1 VAGPR
6 PDCNSDPDWAL
17 LQSHVLSVLPNAELD
32 TIAITA
38 CRSGDPD
45 TMSRIAAYPEP
56 GVIGYSRSVRGR
68 VINAVWIPSAAGY
81 VVAVERE

>member
-1 VAGPR
+1 
-6 PDCNSDPDWAL
+6 
-17 LQSHVLSVLPNAELD
+17 
-32 TIAITA
+32 
-38 CRSGDPD
+38 
-45 TMSRIAAYPEP
+45 MSRIAAYPEP